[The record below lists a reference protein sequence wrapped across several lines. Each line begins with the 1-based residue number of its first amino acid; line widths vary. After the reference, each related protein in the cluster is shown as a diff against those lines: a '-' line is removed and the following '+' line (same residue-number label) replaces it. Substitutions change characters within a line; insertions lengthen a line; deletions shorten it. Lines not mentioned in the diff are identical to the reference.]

1 MARFAPGNR
10 AAVGRRPQ
18 STFYTKLREAAAPE
32 WDGIIRTVI
41 ELAKAGDMSAAQF
54 LANRLAPA
62 PKAVAPVIEIDVD
75 GDLSAAERVRA
86 IVGAAMEGRISPDQA
101 KTLVDVIATETQ
113 LTQLGEIEGRL
124 SALESKR
131 G

>member
-1 MARFAPGNR
+1 M
-10 AAVGRRPQ
+10 
-18 STFYTKLREAAAPE
+18 
-32 WDGIIRTVI
+32 I
-41 ELAKAGDMSAAQF
+41 ELAKAGDMSATQF

-124 SALESKR
+124 LALEAKR